1 MFTEEIG
8 TSSWGTLVSQ
18 SIEKESVMQVTHL
31 LSGGCTGCFKI
42 NYTVKFINIDRSYHR
57 ITATE
62 VFEITTRR
70 IEKLL

>member
-1 MFTEEIG
+1 
-8 TSSWGTLVSQ
+8 
-18 SIEKESVMQVTHL
+18 MQVTHL

-70 IEKLL
+70 VEKLL